1 MILCCIIK
9 IDMKEKL
16 RKGISKLP
24 DLIDEFMAFIDHAF
38 VNDKINVYGGIL
50 FYCVCSAFPDVPFVD
65 FALYYSHHNG

>member
-38 VNDKINVYGGIL
+38 VNDKINVYGAQA
-50 FYCVCSAFPDVPFVD
+50 AF
-65 FALYYSHHNG
+65 